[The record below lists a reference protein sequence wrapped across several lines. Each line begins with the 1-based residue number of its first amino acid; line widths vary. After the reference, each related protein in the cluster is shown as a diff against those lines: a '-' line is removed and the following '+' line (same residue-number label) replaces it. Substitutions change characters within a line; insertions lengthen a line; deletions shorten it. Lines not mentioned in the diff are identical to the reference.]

1 MNIFVIN
8 GPVGSKECFFYSN
21 MWVLQNNIVLGACA
35 GTNQCFGSARIDVF
49 SFHIFHLHRIW
60 WFASWREQPATFNK
74 TYRLPFPVANFHS
87 RTADAFCLTS
97 SESLSTVTTRYP
109 AFPRNSSFE
118 RWWKGGKRGRWLV
131 LSCCLQETDNMVE
144 KQVSDGGH
152 CVHSSV
158 FQEYITA
165 ARLVGGMNV
174 LPTAPRCN
182 ERSHS
187 LVTRFNSTVKASWRK
202 CWRSTR
208 IKTSRPPFSWERKS
222 GVLRKSFV
230 KSTSQ
235 ATARLPKVSPW
246 VFTFSPDTCYS
257 GSALCVSFNHLSA
270 VNGSRLEVW
279 TPPHPQKKLKG
290 GRPNPGVK
298 AALASND
305 YRSPG
310 ENKCVSGV
318 RND

>member
-1 MNIFVIN
+1 MVRNEYF
-8 GPVGSKECFFYSN
+8 SN
-21 MWVLQNNIVLGACA
+21 KWTCKSFRLILFWVRAQVP
-35 GTNQCFGSARIDVF
+35 FWFRSAMIKVF
-49 SFHIFHLHRIW
+49 LSHIFHLHRIW
-60 WFASWREQPATFNK
+60 WFVSWREQPATFNK

-109 AFPRNSSFE
+109 AFPRNSGFG
-118 RWWKGGKRGRWLV
+118 RWWKGGKRGRWLL
-131 LSCCLQETDNMVE
+131 LSCCLQETDNMVK

-158 FQEYITA
+158 FQEYIAA

-174 LPTAPRCN
+174 LTTAPQCN
-182 ERSHS
+182 ERSQS

-208 IKTSRPPFSWERKS
+208 KKTSRPPFSWERKS

-235 ATARLPKVSPW
+235 ATARLPKVSP
-246 VFTFSPDTCYS
+246 T
-257 GSALCVSFNHLSA
+257 
-270 VNGSRLEVW
+270 
-279 TPPHPQKKLKG
+279 
-290 GRPNPGVK
+290 GV
-298 AALASND
+298 
-305 YRSPG
+305 
-310 ENKCVSGV
+310 
-318 RND
+318 